1 MSNDDHPG
9 MKKLQAWIPLDTW
22 EELNSLGYT
31 SPTSAVTQ
39 GFKLLLETPSKTPS
53 DTPEYSQELPALR
66 AQVEVL
72 QLLLQEKD
80 ERIND
85 LKKENER
92 LDFYAHYF
100 KSLEYKRLEANTE
113 EREIVSQA
121 KEEKPDRE
129 PRKAQEGN
137 KERTLIKK
145 TCKNC
150 NQPFETSNPRKET
163 CSDKC
168 RIAFSRRKK

>member
-1 MSNDDHPG
+1 M
-9 MKKLQAWIPLDTW
+9 DTW

-121 KEEKPDRE
+121 KEEKPARE
-129 PRKAQEGN
+129 PRQAQAGN
-137 KERTLIKK
+137 KEKALIRK

-150 NQPFETSNPRKET
+150 GEVFDTYNNKKET

-168 RIAFSRRKK
+168 RTAFNRRKK